1 MTNDAAAL
9 RRFMTA
15 SFGSFVIDAAQRRG
29 HLSSAARRYHA
40 SHFTAR
46 RRTMAL
52 MDFIKKQFIDI
63 IQWTEESDGTLAWR
77 FPMRDMEIQNGASL
91 TVRESQLA
99 VFVNEGQVADV
110 FGPGT
115 HKLTTQTLP
124 VLTYLKNWDKLFESP
139 FKSDVYF
146 FSTRQQMDQKW
157 GTPQPITVRDPDF
170 GAVRLRAFGNYV
182 YRVAD
187 PKRFHTEISGT
198 REAYTVADLDGQLRG
213 LVLQNISNAIASS
226 GIAFLDLAANQLAFA
241 QALSTQLAPEF
252 EKIGLKLEG
261 MTVQNVSLP
270 EELQKVLDQ
279 KIGMGMVGND
289 MGKFMQY
296 QTAQAIPK
304 FAEGAAGGG
313 GIAGDA
319 MGLGAGVAL
328 GQVLAQNLA
337 QGLQAAAQPP
347 AGAAAAPV
355 GVKPDEVMALLEK
368 LADLKAKGILTAE
381 EFDAKK
387 AELLKK
393 LV

>member
-1 MTNDAAAL
+1 
-9 RRFMTA
+9 
-15 SFGSFVIDAAQRRG
+15 
-29 HLSSAARRYHA
+29 
-40 SHFTAR
+40 
-46 RRTMAL
+46 MAL

-63 IQWTEESDGTLAWR
+63 IQWTETGDGTLAWR
-77 FPMRDMEIQNGASL
+77 FPMADMEIQNGASL
-91 TVRESQLA
+91 TVRESQMA

-110 FGPGT
+110 FGPGIY
-115 HKLTTQTLP
+115 KLTTQTLP

-146 FSTRQQMDQKW
+146 FSTRQQVDQKW
-157 GTPQPITVRDPDF
+157 GTPQPITVRDKDF
-170 GAVRLRAFGNYV
+170 GAVRVRAFGNYSF
-182 YRVAD
+182 RIGD
-187 PKRFHTEISGT
+187 PKLFHTEISGT
-198 REAYTVADLDGQLRG
+198 RDVYSVTDLDGQLRG
-213 LVLQNISNAIASS
+213 LVLQNISNSIASS
-226 GIAFLDLAANQLAFA
+226 GVPFLDLAANQIEFA
-241 QALSTQLAPEF
+241 QALAAQLVPEF
-252 EKIGLKLEG
+252 AKIGIKLENI
-261 MTVQNVSLP
+261 TVQNVSLP

-304 FAEGAAGGG
+304 IAEGAGGG
-313 GIAGDA
+313 SGIAGDA

-337 QGLQAAAQPP
+337 QGLNPNN
-347 AGAAAAPV
+347 AAAATPTQQPV
-355 GVKPDEVMALLEK
+355 VAVVNPADVMTTLEK
-368 LADLKAKGILTAE
+368 LAELKTKGILTQE

>member
-1 MTNDAAAL
+1 
-9 RRFMTA
+9 
-15 SFGSFVIDAAQRRG
+15 
-29 HLSSAARRYHA
+29 
-40 SHFTAR
+40 
-46 RRTMAL
+46 MAL

-63 IQWTEESDGTLAWR
+63 IQWTESGDGTLAWR
-77 FPMRDMEIQNGASL
+77 FPMADMEIQHGASL
-91 TVRESQLA
+91 TVRESQVA

-110 FGPGT
+110 FGPGMY
-115 HKLTTQTLP
+115 KLTTQTLP

-146 FSTRQQMDQKW
+146 FSTRQQVDQKW
-157 GTPQPITVRDPDF
+157 GTPQPITIRDKDF
-170 GAVRLRAFGNYV
+170 GAVRLRAFGNYSF
-182 YRVAD
+182 RVGDA
-187 PKRFHTEISGT
+187 KRFHTEISGT
-198 REAYTVADLDGQLRG
+198 REVYTVSDLDGQLRG
-213 LVLQNISNAIASS
+213 LVLQNISNAIAAS
-226 GIAFLDLAANQLAFA
+226 GVPFLDLAANQIQFA
-241 QALSTQLAPEF
+241 QALAAQLVPEF
-252 EKIGLKLEG
+252 EKIGIQLENI
-261 MTVQNVSLP
+261 TVQNVSLP

-304 FAEGAAGGG
+304 FAEGAGNGGG

-337 QGLQAAAQPP
+337 QGLSPNAAAQAAATQQQPAVAVVSP
-347 AGAAAAPV
+347 N
-355 GVKPDEVMALLEK
+355 DVMTTLEK
-368 LADLKAKGILTAE
+368 LGELKTKGILTQE

>member
-1 MTNDAAAL
+1 
-9 RRFMTA
+9 
-15 SFGSFVIDAAQRRG
+15 
-29 HLSSAARRYHA
+29 
-40 SHFTAR
+40 
-46 RRTMAL
+46 MAL
-52 MDFIKKQFIDI
+52 MDFIKKQFIDV
-63 IQWTEESDGTLAWR
+63 IQWTEENDGTLAWR
-77 FPMRDMEIQNGASL
+77 FPMAGMEIQSGGTL
-91 TVRESQLA
+91 VVRESQLA
-99 VFVNEGQVADV
+99 VFVNEGKVADV

-115 HKLTTQTLP
+115 HTLTTQTLP

-146 FSTRQQMDQKW
+146 FSTRQQIDQKW
-157 GTPQPITVRDPDF
+157 GTPQPITIRDADF
-170 GAVRLRAFGNYV
+170 GAVRLRAFGNYAF
-182 YRVAD
+182 RIAD
-187 PKRFHTEISGT
+187 PKLFHTEISGT
-198 REAYTVADLDGQLRG
+198 RENYTTADIDGQLRG
-213 LVLQNISNAIASS
+213 LVLQNISNAVASS
-226 GIAFLDLAANQLAFA
+226 GIAFLDLAANQLSFA
-241 QALSTQLAPEF
+241 QALTRQLAPEF

-304 FAEGAAGGG
+304 FAEGAGSGGV
-313 GIAGDA
+313 AGDA

-337 QGLQAAAQPP
+337 AGLQAQAAP
-347 AGAAAAPV
+347 ATAAVAAAA
-355 GVKPDEVMALLEK
+355 GVKPEDVMATLEK
-368 LADLKAKGILTAE
+368 LGDLKTKGILTQE

>member
-1 MTNDAAAL
+1 
-9 RRFMTA
+9 
-15 SFGSFVIDAAQRRG
+15 
-29 HLSSAARRYHA
+29 
-40 SHFTAR
+40 
-46 RRTMAL
+46 MAL

-63 IQWTEESDGTLAWR
+63 IQWTEDDDGTLAWR
-77 FPMRDMEIQNGASL
+77 FPMAEMEIQNGASL
-91 TVRESQLA
+91 TVRESQMA
-99 VFVNEGQVADV
+99 VFVNEGKVADV

-115 HKLTTQTLP
+115 YKLSTQTLP

-146 FSTRQQMDQKW
+146 FSTRQQVDQKW
-157 GTPQPITVRDPDF
+157 GTPQPITIRDKDF
-170 GAVRLRAFGNYV
+170 GAVRLRAFGNYSF
-182 YRVAD
+182 RVTD
-187 PKRFHTEISGT
+187 PKLFHTEISGT
-198 REAYTVADLDGQLRG
+198 RERYTVADLDGQLRG

-226 GIAFLDLAANQLAFA
+226 QIPFLDLAANQIAFA
-241 QALSTQLAPEF
+241 TALSTELTPAF
-252 EKIGLKLEG
+252 TKIGLQLDG
-261 MTVQNVSLP
+261 MTVQSVSLP
-270 EELQKVLDQ
+270 EELQKILDQ

-304 FAEGAAGGG
+304 FAESAGGGGG

-328 GQVLAQNLA
+328 GQVLAQNLS
-337 QGLQAAAQPP
+337 QGLS
-347 AGAAAAPV
+347 GAAAVAPAVAASV
-355 GVKPDEVMALLEK
+355 GVKPDEIMAMLEK
-368 LADLKAKGILTAE
+368 LGELKTKGILTQE

>member
-1 MTNDAAAL
+1 
-9 RRFMTA
+9 
-15 SFGSFVIDAAQRRG
+15 
-29 HLSSAARRYHA
+29 
-40 SHFTAR
+40 
-46 RRTMAL
+46 MAL
-52 MDFIKKQFIDI
+52 MDFIKKQFIDV
-63 IQWTEESDGTLAWR
+63 IQWTEDDDGTLAWR
-77 FPMRDMEIQNGASL
+77 FPMAGMEIQNGGTL
-91 TVRESQLA
+91 VVRESQLA
-99 VFVNEGQVADV
+99 VFVNEGKVADV

-115 HKLTTQTLP
+115 HTLTTQTLP

-146 FSTRQQMDQKW
+146 FSTRQQIDQKW
-157 GTPQPITVRDPDF
+157 GTPQPITIRDADF
-170 GAVRLRAFGNYV
+170 GAVRLRAFGNYNF
-182 YRVAD
+182 RIAD
-187 PKRFHTEISGT
+187 PKLFHTEISGT
-198 REAYTVADLDGQLRG
+198 RESYTTADIDGQLRG
-213 LVLQNISNAIASS
+213 LVLQNISNAVASS
-226 GIAFLDLAANQLAFA
+226 GIAFLDLAANQLSFA
-241 QALSTQLAPEF
+241 QALVRQLAPEF

-270 EELQKVLDQ
+270 EELQKILDQ

-304 FAEGAAGGG
+304 FAEGAGSGGG

-337 QGLQAAAQPP
+337 AGLQGNAAPAAAAQ
-347 AGAAAAPV
+347 AV
-355 GVKPDEVMALLEK
+355 GVKPEDVMATLEK
-368 LADLKAKGILTAE
+368 LGDLKTKGILTQE

>member
-1 MTNDAAAL
+1 M
-9 RRFMTA
+9 
-15 SFGSFVIDAAQRRG
+15 G
-29 HLSSAARRYHA
+29 
-40 SHFTAR
+40 
-46 RRTMAL
+46 L

-63 IQWTEESDGTLAWR
+63 LQWTESSDGVLAWR
-77 FPMRDMEIQNGASL
+77 YPMADMEIQYGGSL
-91 TVRESQLA
+91 TVRESQMA
-99 VFVNEGQVADV
+99 VFVNEGKIADV
-110 FGPGT
+110 FGPGMY
-115 HKLTTQTLP
+115 KLTTQTIP

-146 FSTRQQMDQKW
+146 FSTRQQVDQKW
-157 GTPQPITVRDPDF
+157 GTPQPITIRDKDF
-170 GAVRLRAFGNYV
+170 GAVRLRAFGNYSF
-182 YRVAD
+182 RVAD
-187 PKRFHTEISGT
+187 PRLFHTEISGT
-198 REAYTVADLDGQLRG
+198 RDSYTVADLDGQLRG
-213 LVLQNISNAIASS
+213 LVLQNISNAIAAS
-226 GIAFLDLAANQLAFA
+226 GIPFLDLASNQLAFA
-241 QALSTQLAPEF
+241 QALTTQLAPEF
-252 EKIGLKLEG
+252 AKIGLKLEG
-261 MTVQNVSLP
+261 MTVQNLSLP

-304 FAEGAAGGG
+304 FAEGVGSGGGG

-337 QGLQAAAQPP
+337 SGLQPTFFGSPGLTGQTPTP
-347 AGAAAAPV
+347 
-355 GVKPDEVMALLEK
+355 GVKAEDVMATLEK
-368 LADLKAKGILTAE
+368 LGDLKSKGIVTQE